1 MVLRVMAL
9 AGGLTGAAGLS
20 QFPEFSQQYMQRL
33 GGAVDELARQVQRY
47 EMDAQ
52 KVGLTLDD
60 LLVQLEAE
68 GPLSTT
74 QSRNMRSD
82 IARLD
87 RLRTALDALEGAG
100 PFTRAHLSARHSDR
114 EIAARTLEVY
124 KPALP
129 VTFEGAVF
137 AGSGFFAGWLGVS
150 AVLAFL
156 GGFWAS
162 FASLFGR
169 RVT

>member
-1 MVLRVMAL
+1 MVLRALAL

-20 QFPEFSQQYMQRL
+20 QFPEYSQRYMQRL
-33 GGAVDELARQVQRY
+33 GGTVDELGRQVQRY

-60 LLVQLEAE
+60 LLTRLGAE
-68 GPLSTT
+68 GPLGAT
-74 QSRNMRSD
+74 QSRNMRVD

-87 RLRTALDALEGAG
+87 RLRAALDALEGAG

-114 EIAARTLEVY
+114 EIAARTLKAY
-124 KPALP
+124 RPALP

-137 AGSGFFAGWLGVS
+137 AGSGFFAGWLCV
-150 AVLAFL
+150 AAILAFL

-162 FASLFGR
+162 VTSLFGR
-169 RVT
+169 RVA